1 MTRAPGV
8 LAILALAACS
18 SSAPE
23 SPPRAAPLPLA
34 QMPAVDQARVL
45 SDIKVLASD
54 DFGGRAPGSP
64 GEAKTVDY
72 LVQQFRAAGVE
83 PGNPDGTFVQKVPLV
98 GITPAK
104 PSPLVVRGAGRR
116 LTFKPHEQV
125 VAFSPRVTESVSV
138 ADSPIVF
145 AGYGVQA
152 PEFGWDDFKGVDVK
166 GKTLVVL
173 VNDPPVAEAG
183 NADALD
189 AQVFGGRAMTY
200 YGRWTYKY
208 EKAAALG
215 AAAVFIVHETGPAGY
230 PFAVVQGFGGERF
243 GLVTPDRNMSQPAV
257 QGWLSIEAATELL
270 GAAGQD
276 FAALKAR
283 ARTREFQP
291 VALGLTA
298 SMAFTQTLRTIDSQN
313 VIGKITGADPQLRNE
328 YVIYTAHWD
337 HFGTGTPVEGDA
349 IYNGAR
355 DNASGTAM
363 LIEFARAFKA
373 VQPPAKRTILLLAV
387 TAEEQGL
394 LGSEYYAKFPLYPLE
409 KTLANINVDAL
420 NVWGRTRDLTI
431 IGLGNSE
438 LDAYARD
445 AAAEQGRVL
454 EPDSEPEKGFYY
466 RSDHFN
472 FAKAGVPALNPDPGV
487 DFLDK
492 PAGFGAEKRDEWTSR
507 DYHQPSDEVKD
518 WWDLGG
524 LAEDGRLLF
533 AVGYRVASA
542 ERFPEWAPGTEFRA
556 ARERSLATR

>member
-1 MTRAPGV
+1 
-8 LAILALAACS
+8 
-18 SSAPE
+18 
-23 SPPRAAPLPLA
+23 
-34 QMPAVDQARVL
+34 MPAVDQARVL
-45 SDIKVLASD
+45 SDIQVLASD

-83 PGNPDGTFVQKVPLV
+83 PGNPDGTFVQRVPLV

-283 ARTREFQP
+283 AP
-291 VALGLTA
+291 AG
-298 SMAFTQTLRTIDSQN
+298 
-313 VIGKITGADPQLRNE
+313 
-328 YVIYTAHWD
+328 
-337 HFGTGTPVEGDA
+337 
-349 IYNGAR
+349 GAR
-355 DNASGTAM
+355 ADGVDGLHPDAADH
-363 LIEFARAFKA
+363 R
-373 VQPPAKRTILLLAV
+373 LA
-387 TAEEQGL
+387 ERDRQ
-394 LGSEYYAKFPLYPLE
+394 
-409 KTLANINVDAL
+409 DHR
-420 NVWGRTRDLTI
+420 GR
-431 IGLGNSE
+431 S
-438 LDAYARD
+438 
-445 AAAEQGRVL
+445 AAAERVRDLHRALGPLRHRHARRGRRHL
-454 EPDSEPEKGFYY
+454 Q
-466 RSDHFN
+466 RC
-472 FAKAGVPALNPDPGV
+472 A
-487 DFLDK
+487 
-492 PAGFGAEKRDEWTSR
+492 
-507 DYHQPSDEVKD
+507 
-518 WWDLGG
+518 
-524 LAEDGRLLF
+524 
-533 AVGYRVASA
+533 
-542 ERFPEWAPGTEFRA
+542 
-556 ARERSLATR
+556 

>member
-1 MTRAPGV
+1 
-8 LAILALAACS
+8 
-18 SSAPE
+18 
-23 SPPRAAPLPLA
+23 
-34 QMPAVDQARVL
+34 MPAVDQARVL
-45 SDIKVLASD
+45 ADIKILASD

-104 PSPLVVRGAGRR
+104 PSPLVVRGPGRR

-152 PEFGWDDFKGVDVK
+152 PEFQWDDFKGLDVK

-183 NADALD
+183 NPDALD
-189 AQVFGGRAMTY
+189 AQIFGGRAMTY

-208 EKAAALG
+208 EKAAELG
-215 AAAVFIVHETGPAGY
+215 AAAVFIVHEAGPAGY

-257 QGWLSIEAATELL
+257 QGWLSVEAATELL
-270 GAAGQD
+270 GAAGHD

-283 ARTREFQP
+283 ARAREFKP

-298 SMAFTQTLRTIDSQN
+298 SMAFSQTLRTIDSQN

-420 NVWGRTRDLTI
+420 NVWGRTKDLTI

-445 AAAEQGRVL
+445 AASEQGRVL

-472 FAKAGVPALNPDPGV
+472 FAKAGVPALYAKSGLDHVEKGEAYGKEIAADYGANRYHKAADEYDPN
-487 DFLDK
+487 
-492 PAGFGAEKRDEWTSR
+492 
-507 DYHQPSDEVKD
+507 
-518 WWDLGG
+518 WDLGG
-524 LAEDGRLLF
+524 VMQDLHALY
-533 AVGYRVASA
+533 AVGRELSSGEAWPNWYAGNEFKANRDRMMDAKA
-542 ERFPEWAPGTEFRA
+542 KAAAPA
-556 ARERSLATR
+556 N